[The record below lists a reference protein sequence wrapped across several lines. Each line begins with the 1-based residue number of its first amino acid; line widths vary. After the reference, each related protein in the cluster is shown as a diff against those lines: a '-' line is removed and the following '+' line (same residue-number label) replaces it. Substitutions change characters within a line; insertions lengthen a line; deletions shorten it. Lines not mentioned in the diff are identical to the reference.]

1 MTRERWTEAEL
12 AAYLRVKPITLR
24 NWRWRRVGPPY
35 IKAGGR
41 VLYDPE
47 VVYRWEREHTVT
59 TEACGITEGE
69 R

>member
-1 MTRERWTEAEL
+1 MAQRWTEKEL

-47 VVYRWEREHTVT
+47 AVYEWEREHMVK
-59 TEACGITEGE
+59 TEAAEVRG
-69 R
+69 